1 MKSKN
6 NWKKLNNVVLRVDN
20 VELSYEKKLTVI
32 LNCGFENISK
42 GRCLLKVKPKIK
54 KNKDTLFVFTDKA
67 LMSVEIFYSKE
78 EINQIVELLS
88 FQKSPKKALI
98 TLGITDELLIN
109 ENNYLFIKDNIEVEI
124 SSVKWKIP
132 LI

>member
-1 MKSKN
+1 MKLKN

-20 VELSYEKKLTVI
+20 VELRYDKKLTVI

-42 GRCLLKVKPKIK
+42 GRCILKVKPKIK

-67 LMSVEIFYSKE
+67 LMSVEIFYSNE
-78 EINQIVELLS
+78 EINKIVELLS
-88 FQKSPKKALI
+88 LQKSSKKVLV

-109 ENNYLFIKDNIEVEI
+109 ENNYLFIKDNVEVEI
-124 SSVKWKIP
+124 SSVEWKIP

>member
-20 VELSYEKKLTVI
+20 VELRYEKKLTVM

-42 GRCLLKVKPKIK
+42 GRCILKVKPKIK

-67 LMSVEIFYSKE
+67 LMSVEIFYSNE

-88 FQKSPKKALI
+88 FQKSSKKALI

-124 SSVKWKIP
+124 SSVEWKIP